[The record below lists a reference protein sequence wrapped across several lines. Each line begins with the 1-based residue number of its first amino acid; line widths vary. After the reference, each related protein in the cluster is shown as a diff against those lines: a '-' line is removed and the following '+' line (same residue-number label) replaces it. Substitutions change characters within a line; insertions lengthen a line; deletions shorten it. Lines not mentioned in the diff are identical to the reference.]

1 MRLTPHPN
9 FSHDG
14 AASASET
21 DHDDAGAEAPL
32 ALAASDAVLHAI
44 HTPLSLFGPITYSSV
59 SVTHLDAKPPA

>member
-21 DHDDAGAEAPL
+21 DHDDAGAEVPL
-32 ALAASDAVLHAI
+32 ALAASDAVLLLNRI
-44 HTPLSLFGPITYSSV
+44 RRMLWLLSWSWRSGSAS
-59 SVTHLDAKPPA
+59 A

>member
-32 ALAASDAVLHAI
+32 ALAASDAVPQC
-44 HTPLSLFGPITYSSV
+44 TPAHVLAAHPF
-59 SVTHLDAKPPA
+59 AW

>member
-32 ALAASDAVLHAI
+32 ALAASDAVLHAC
-44 HTPLSLFGPITYSSV
+44 TCACRAPLCMVLKYHWPSPRGRPN
-59 SVTHLDAKPPA
+59 